1 MGGHRNWYNDPIFG
15 NFIMKILI
23 ITPEIHRLVGV
34 ANHYLGL
41 SPYWTEHV
49 SYLFYGKRS
58 DKTPT
63 WLTIL
68 LYPYDYFRFIW
79 SSIRGKYDV
88 VIINPSLR
96 KAQVIRDGL
105 FLLLTR
111 AFGRPAVTFIHGFD
125 TDYAARLAEKGKLF
139 RWCYNKS
146 AFIYTLYSG
155 FRNQLQRI
163 GITCPIVLTTTKVAD
178 EMLAGVTIPA
188 RKNIINILF
197 VARIVKEKGI
207 FITLRAYEEL
217 QPKYPQLR
225 LTVCGDGPALADA
238 KKYTADRKIKNVIF
252 KGNITGNKLRDMYLD
267 ADLYILPTYQEG
279 MATSVLEAMAFGL
292 PVLSRPVGGVRDF
305 WKNKDMGFLMESLDS
320 HDYAQQIEQLIGD
333 SSLVEHISTFN
344 RQYAR
349 DHFLASKVTEKFE
362 DDIKKF
368 LTV

>member
-1 MGGHRNWYNDPIFG
+1 
-15 NFIMKILI
+15 
-23 ITPEIHRLVGV
+23 
-34 ANHYLGL
+34 
-41 SPYWTEHV
+41 
-49 SYLFYGKRS
+49 
-58 DKTPT
+58 
-63 WLTIL
+63 
-68 LYPYDYFRFIW
+68 
-79 SSIRGKYDV
+79 
-88 VIINPSLR
+88 
-96 KAQVIRDGL
+96 
-105 FLLLTR
+105 
-111 AFGRPAVTFIHGFD
+111 
-125 TDYAARLAEKGKLF
+125 
-139 RWCYNKS
+139 
-146 AFIYTLYSG
+146 
-155 FRNQLQRI
+155 
-163 GITCPIVLTTTKVAD
+163 
-178 EMLAGVTIPA
+178 MLAGVTIPA